1 MRRCLACGK
10 PTTGDL
16 CPECLARFGPGTQG
30 STGPAADPG
39 PHSRVAPPYPGPPTP
54 PAEYPGPHVPPAA
67 HPSQPAP
74 AQGPG
79 FIYRQGPPQ
88 PASDQR
94 GWAYPATA
102 IPGTEPPVRTGRG
115 ATIALVVGLAVVVM
129 AAGVGLLMLLLGG
142 GQSELSTDPVAA
154 TPAPASTIVVTVE
167 QSAEPTTVAP
177 STPSVA
183 DAPSVVTQSAAQ
195 PAQPT
200 QAAPPAEPTQA
211 APPAAPVKP
220 QAVERYYPLFRGDQG
235 YVVLALQ
242 ELLGYRGI
250 RTLADGDFGPATE
263 RSVRQWQAQEGLEVT
278 GVVDDTTWDSLV
290 PTLSQGSQGDGV
302 EVLQRLLGYRGYSVV
317 VDGDFGPQTD
327 AVVRAFQAE
336 RGIPVD
342 GLVGPVT
349 WSTLLA

>member
-1 MRRCLACGK
+1 MRRCLACGN
-10 PTTGDL
+10 PTAGDL
-16 CPECLARFGPGTQG
+16 CPECLARFGPGRQG
-30 STGPAADPG
+30 SAGPTADPG
-39 PHSRVAPPYPGPPTP
+39 PQPPVAPPYPGPQAQPSSH
-54 PAEYPGPHVPPAA
+54 PHQ
-67 HPSQPAP
+67 STP

-79 FIYRQGPPQ
+79 FMYRQDLPQ
-88 PASDQR
+88 PAADQP
-94 GWAYPATA
+94 GWAYPASA
-102 IPGTEPPVRTGRG
+102 IPGTGTPARTGRG
-115 ATIALVVGLAVVVM
+115 ATIALVVGLAVVVL

-142 GQSELSTDPVAA
+142 GDRELAADPVAA
-154 TPAPASTIVVTVE
+154 TPAPASTVFVTVAP
-167 QSAEPTTVAP
+167 SAEPTTPAP
-177 STPSVA
+177 STPSASA

-195 PAQPT
+195 PAQPA
-200 QAAPPAEPTQA
+200 QPAEPTQA
-211 APPAAPVKP
+211 APPPAAPVKP
-220 QAVERYYPLFRGDQG
+220 QVFERYYPLFRGDQG

-242 ELLGYRGI
+242 ELLAYRGI

-278 GVVDDTTWDSLV
+278 GAVDDTTWDSLV

-327 AVVRAFQAE
+327 AVVRAFQAD

-349 WSTLLA
+349 WATLLA

>member
-1 MRRCLACGK
+1 MRRCLACGN
-10 PTTGDL
+10 PTAGDL
-16 CPECLARFGPGTQG
+16 CPECLARFGPGRQG
-30 STGPAADPG
+30 SAGPTADPG
-39 PHSRVAPPYPGPPTP
+39 PQSPFAPPAYSGPATPPAGYPGPQ
-54 PAEYPGPHVPPAA
+54 VPPVAY
-67 HPSQPAP
+67 PSQATP
-74 AQGPG
+74 AQAPG
-79 FIYRQGPPQ
+79 FMYRQDLPQ
-88 PASDQR
+88 PAADQP

-115 ATIALVVGLAVVVM
+115 GTIALVVGLAVVVM

-142 GQSELSTDPVAA
+142 GQSELATDPVAA
-154 TPAPASTIVVTVE
+154 TPAPASTIFVTVE
-167 QSAEPTTVAP
+167 PSAEPTTAAP

-200 QAAPPAEPTQA
+200 QAAPPA
-211 APPAAPVKP
+211 AAPVEP
-220 QAVERYYPLFRGDQG
+220 QVFERYYPLFRGDQG

-242 ELLGYRGI
+242 ELLAYRGI

-349 WSTLLA
+349 WATLLA

>member
-16 CPECLARFGPGTQG
+16 CPECLARFGPGRQG
-30 STGPAADPG
+30 SAGPTADPG
-39 PHSRVAPPYPGPPTP
+39 PQSPVAPPYPGPQ
-54 PAEYPGPHVPPAA
+54 VPPAA
-67 HPSQPAP
+67 YPSQPTP

-79 FIYRQGPPQ
+79 FIYLQGPPQ
-88 PASDQR
+88 PAADQP

-102 IPGTEPPVRTGRG
+102 IPGTEPPVRPGRG
-115 ATIALVVGLAVVVM
+115 GTIALVVGLAVVVM

-142 GQSELSTDPVAA
+142 GDGELAADPVAA
-154 TPAPASTIVVTVE
+154 TPAPASTIFVTVE
-167 QSAEPTTVAP
+167 PSAEATTAAP
-177 STPSVA
+177 SAPSISA
-183 DAPSVVTQSAAQ
+183 DTPSVVTQSAAQ
-195 PAQPT
+195 PA
-200 QAAPPAEPTQA
+200 EPTQA
-211 APPAAPVKP
+211 APPADAPVKP
-220 QAVERYYPLFRGDQG
+220 QVFERYYPLFRGDQG

-302 EVLQRLLGYRGYSVV
+302 EVLQRLLGYRGYTVV
-317 VDGDFGPQTD
+317 VDGDFGPETD
-327 AVVRAFQAE
+327 AIVRAFQAE

-349 WSTLLA
+349 WATLLA